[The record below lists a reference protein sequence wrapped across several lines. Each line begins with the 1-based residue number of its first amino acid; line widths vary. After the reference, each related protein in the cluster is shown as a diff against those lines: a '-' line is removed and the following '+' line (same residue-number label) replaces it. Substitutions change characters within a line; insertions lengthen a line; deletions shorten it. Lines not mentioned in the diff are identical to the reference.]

1 MPCLFT
7 NIRASFQIWRK
18 ENLIKHQKVGNIINN
33 RVRIG
38 EYCTDKVMV
47 SIYIFVSVKEQKNA
61 GALWSIPYV

>member
-33 RVRIG
+33 RVRTG
-38 EYCTDKVMV
+38 EYCTDKVLV
-47 SIYIFVSVKEQKNA
+47 SIYIFVQ
-61 GALWSIPYV
+61 

>member
-38 EYCTDKVMV
+38 EYCIDKVLV
-47 SIYIFVSVKEQKNA
+47 SIDIFVSVKEQKNA